1 MHFALAFL
9 QSSFVRG
16 SVKYLFVGQLLL
28 YLLYYRIGLSSAAA
42 MTPGAVSF
50 LDLTVYYYAATV
62 TTLVARGVQVG
73 LLPGTWAIQLVS
85 NIVSVFEYLMCK
97 PVVPCF
103 DYLLQTL
110 SHLSEYY
117 TTL

>member
-1 MHFALAFL
+1 ML
-9 QSSFVRG
+9 G
-16 SVKYLFVGQLLL
+16 IYP
-28 YLLYYRIGLSSAAA
+28 YRDESGGEGNGGRI
-42 MTPGAVSF
+42 
-50 LDLTVYYYAATV
+50 

-73 LLPGTWAIQLVS
+73 LLPGTWAIPLVS

-97 PVVPCF
+97 PVVPWF

-110 SHLSEYY
+110 SHLFEYH